1 MDLILTAFS
10 LGQLADLDADTL
22 NLYEAF
28 LDENDHDLYQ
38 WVSGQTDGP
47 PKYANLIGMI
57 KTELPG
63 VTGVHI

>member
-10 LGQLADLDADTL
+10 LGQLATMDAQTLDH
-22 NLYEAF
+22 YEAF

-38 WVSGQTDGP
+38 WVSGQSSGP
-47 PKYANLIGMI
+47 QEYANLIAMI

-63 VTGVHI
+63 ITGVSM